1 MNADTTFAVVDLETT
16 GTSVKDGDRMIQFG
30 CALVR
35 HGKIIQTI
43 SQMINPDPFLNAEF
57 ERIGL
62 PKLQLEAIDT
72 VELAQVLLPEIS
84 SFRLSDLTTHFAIQ
98 HDNPHQADSDA
109 TSTAK
114 LLLQLKARFQA
125 LPTPTQQALIQRH
138 DGFIRETGDYLKMIA
153 SPPRPLKKE
162 FVQVGPLVLR
172 RPMTT
177 PTDLAAAGAYP
188 ATAALSL
195 S

>member
-43 SQMINPDPFLNAEF
+43 SQMINPDRSVPQTIQRLTGISPERLVAAPYFDEVAPALHQVLTKTVFVAHNVNFDYPFLNAEF

-84 SFRLSDLTTHFAIQ
+84 SFRLSDLTTHFAI
-98 HDNPHQADSDA
+98 N
-109 TSTAK
+109 
-114 LLLQLKARFQA
+114 
-125 LPTPTQQALIQRH
+125 
-138 DGFIRETGDYLKMIA
+138 
-153 SPPRPLKKE
+153 
-162 FVQVGPLVLR
+162 
-172 RPMTT
+172 MTT
-177 PTDLAAAGAYP
+177 RIKPIVTLPVPRNYCCN
-188 ATAALSL
+188 
-195 S
+195 

>member
-1 MNADTTFAVVDLETT
+1 

-43 SQMINPDPFLNAEF
+43 SQMINPDRSVPQTIQRLTGISPERLVAAPYFDEVAPALHQVLTKTVFVAHNVNFDYPFLNAEF

-84 SFRLSDLTTHFAIQ
+84 
-98 HDNPHQADSDA
+98 
-109 TSTAK
+109 
-114 LLLQLKARFQA
+114 
-125 LPTPTQQALIQRH
+125 
-138 DGFIRETGDYLKMIA
+138 
-153 SPPRPLKKE
+153 
-162 FVQVGPLVLR
+162 
-172 RPMTT
+172 
-177 PTDLAAAGAYP
+177 
-188 ATAALSL
+188 
-195 S
+195 